1 MHNYLKDELHNVLSG
16 KSKVRFGT
24 VIQAI
29 ACYLN
34 DGEKTSAAAEVQK
47 HFKEQETKRLELYIS
62 QNNLW
67 IDKIDFSQYVSEG
80 AEQKTV
86 L

>member
-29 ACYLN
+29 AYYLN
-34 DGEKTSAAAEVQK
+34 DGEKTSAAAEV
-47 HFKEQETKRLELYIS
+47 
-62 QNNLW
+62 
-67 IDKIDFSQYVSEG
+67 
-80 AEQKTV
+80 
-86 L
+86 